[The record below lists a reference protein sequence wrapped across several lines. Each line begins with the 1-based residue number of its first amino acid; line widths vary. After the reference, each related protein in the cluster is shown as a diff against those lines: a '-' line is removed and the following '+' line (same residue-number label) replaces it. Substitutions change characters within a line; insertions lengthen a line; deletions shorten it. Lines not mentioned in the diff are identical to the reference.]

1 MAGPFPSLDQP
12 LWDEAGQRLDGRRQ
26 PRHALGSVRP
36 IQLRQLPP
44 VQPPGDWLHADIL
57 DISCGGLALLVSD
70 ANGLRD
76 AVDVLL
82 DVSSHPGFGVVRLP
96 GSVRWKRAA
105 GGAGSLWVVGVQ
117 FDRPLARVPQLV
129 AARA

>member
-1 MAGPFPSLDQP
+1 MAAASRAMR
-12 LWDEAGQRLDGRRQ
+12 WAACGRF
-26 PRHALGSVRP
+26 
-36 IQLRQLPP
+36 
-44 VQPPGDWLHADIL
+44 
-57 DISCGGLALLVSD
+57 SCVGLALLVSD

-76 AVDVLL
+76 ALDVLL

-96 GSVRWKRAA
+96 GSVRWKRSA

-117 FDRPLARVPQLV
+117 FDRSLARVPQLV